1 MSELFFMVN
10 NHEHSISQTLSAYY
24 SNEKI
29 IFALANSTEV
39 STVHIHIHQP
49 NAAVDYNVLIN

>member
-1 MSELFFMVN
+1 MVN